1 AGFIKAHTLEQH
13 FFTTISERP
22 ETRRFARFQVEN
34 GSNAVA
40 TLTGLNLEI
49 KDPAIGKLL
58 FLTDGTRDI
67 EDLTQAMLEYAANSA
82 AAAMSDKDDMRE
94 VIMSNLLAFGVARLL
109 VGKIRKRRLSARG
122 SDR

>member
-22 ETRRFARFQVEN
+22 ETSRFARFQVEN

-67 EDLTQAMLEYAANSA
+67 EDLTQAMLEYAANFD
-82 AAAMSDKDDMRE
+82 AAAMPTTDYTRVSIKC
-94 VIMSNLLAFGVARLL
+94 
-109 VGKIRKRRLSARG
+109 KILPIC
-122 SDR
+122 DE